1 MSIKKP
7 LLWIILFLVISS
19 ISSALGVT
27 PARKIVNFEPN
38 AEYNLQLK
46 IRNKDSKDMAVLISA
61 EGELSE
67 YIEIPENIVTFSHDE
82 AEKTISYV
90 ISLPESL
97 ERPGTH
103 KSELIISEHYSGAG
117 KKPATTAS
125 VAVAIVSELW
135 VRVPFPGKYAE
146 AQLYI
151 SAKNTSEPV
160 RFTIGIT
167 NFGKENIEKA
177 KAKLRILDPLNN
189 EVSAIDTNEIS
200 LKSKATGELKAEW
213 LPDVKPGSYH
223 VVAEII
229 YDNKKLVLERDF
241 YLGNLIIRI
250 KSISVK
256 DFSLGQ
262 IAAFNILLESEWNEL
277 IPDVYSEITVL
288 DKVLEIAEIKTAAVD
303 IPPYGQG
310 VLKAYWDTE
319 GVRVGE
325 YKLRILIHYASRVTE
340 KLIKAEVNID
350 SIRTELGPTAR
361 VVAAPATGR
370 GMIFILLFIIS
381 IILNVIWFVRM
392 RKSKKK

>member
-1 MSIKKP
+1 MPVKKV

-19 ISSALGVT
+19 ISYALGVT
-27 PARKIVNFEPN
+27 PARKIVNFEPD
-38 AEYNLQLK
+38 AEYELQLK

-67 YIEIPENIVTFSHDE
+67 YIDIPENIVTFTSDE
-82 AEKTISYV
+82 AEKTIDYV
-90 ISLPESL
+90 LSLPGNF

-117 KKPATTAS
+117 RKAETAAS

-177 KAKLRILDPLNN
+177 KAKLRILDPQNN
-189 EVSAIDTNEIS
+189 EVSAVDTNEIS
-200 LKSKATGELKAEW
+200 LKSKTTGELKAEW

-250 KSISVK
+250 KSVSVK

-288 DKVLEIAEIKTAAVD
+288 DKAEIAEIKTATVD

-310 VLKAYWDTE
+310 ILKAYWDTE

-340 KLIKAEVNID
+340 KLIMAEVNID
-350 SIRTELGPTAR
+350 SIRTDLGPTAR
-361 VVAAPATGR
+361 VVAAPSTGR